1 MVSTADSSGQA
12 PSSRQISGIIIRST
26 GSWYD
31 VQTGDGIIPAKVRG
45 KFRLRVADATNPVAV
60 GDQVSIRVNE
70 DNTGLITE
78 IHPRRNKLSRRAAG
92 RRVGKEH
99 VIVANVDAAL
109 VMQAVQLPKPNPG
122 FVDRFLVMAT
132 YHELEPGIILNKAD
146 LSAPDF
152 QDEIEGFVALY
163 KGLGYPTF
171 LISAQTGDGLD
182 TLRDHLQNK
191 VSVIAGPSGVGK
203 STLLNALAPTLD
215 LPTGEVSMKTK
226 KGRHTTTNAALFPID
241 NSTFLVDTPGIREYG
256 LFEIEPEDLAHY
268 YPEFGPYLNECRFPN
283 CVHDHEPDCAVKDAV
298 DSGDIHPM
306 RYRNYLSI
314 LDSLYLGDRDVGR

>member
-1 MVSTADSSGQA
+1 MVSTADSSGQT
-12 PSSRQISGIIIRST
+12 SGTIIRST

-31 VQTGDGIIPAKVRG
+31 VQTGKGVIPAKVRG
-45 KFRLRVADATNPVAV
+45 KFRLLEADATNPVAV
-60 GDQVSIRVNE
+60 GDKVSIRIND

-146 LSAPDF
+146 LSNTD
-152 QDEIEGFVALY
+152 DVEEIDAFVALY
-163 KGLGYPTF
+163 EELGYPTF
-171 LISAQTGDGLD
+171 LISAQTGEGLGA
-182 TLRDHLQNK
+182 LRDHLKDK

-241 NSTFLVDTPGIREYG
+241 NTTFLVDTPGIREYG
-256 LFEIEPEDLAHY
+256 LMDIEPDDLAHY
-268 YPEFGPYLNECRFPN
+268 YPEFEPYLNECRFPN
-283 CVHDHEPDCAVKDAV
+283 CVHDHEPDCAVKEALDA
-298 DSGDIHPM
+298 DKIHPL